1 VPDPVRAA
9 VAALSGPLA
18 PLDETVAGLAREPGL
33 VAWWGPVPGVD
44 AGAEVV
50 LAVGAATMLRN
61 RVTRQDLYRT
71 GVSELRRVLAGLLL
85 DELDLA
91 PAWAAEVVL
100 PRADEE
106 RLTAWMRA
114 HLRLSW
120 TARDDRREVLP
131 GVVAKMAPAL
141 DPVREPG
148 RSALQR
154 YLDAAGPRPDR
165 VVGGPPFQ
173 RP

>member
-1 VPDPVRAA
+1 VREA

-33 VAWWGPVPGVD
+33 VAWWGPVPG
-44 AGAEVV
+44 AGGPPDVL

-61 RVTRQDLYRT
+61 RVTRLDLYRT

-91 PAWAAEVVL
+91 PTWAAEVVL
-100 PRADEE
+100 PRADED

-120 TARDDRREVLP
+120 TAREDRREVLP
-131 GVVAKMAPAL
+131 GVVAAMVPAL
-141 DPVREPG
+141 DPTREPG
-148 RSALQR
+148 RSARER
-154 YLDAAGPRPDR
+154 YLEAAGKRPER
-165 VVGGPPFQ
+165 VVGGPPFK

>member
-1 VPDPVRAA
+1 MSAPVREA
-9 VAALSGPLA
+9 VAALSAPLVPLA
-18 PLDETVAGLAREPGL
+18 ESVAALAREPGL
-33 VAWWGPVPGVD
+33 VAWWGRVPG
-44 AGAEVV
+44 GGEAEVV

-85 DELDLA
+85 DELELA

-106 RLTAWMRA
+106 RLTAWMRE

-120 TARDDRREVLP
+120 TAREDRRELLP
-131 GVVAKMAPAL
+131 GVVAAMRPAL
-141 DPVREPG
+141 DPAREPG
-148 RSALQR
+148 RSALER
-154 YLDAAGPRPDR
+154 YLDAAGERPVR
-165 VVGGPPFQ
+165 AVGGPPFK

>member
-1 VPDPVRAA
+1 
-9 VAALSGPLA
+9 
-18 PLDETVAGLAREPGL
+18 
-33 VAWWGPVPGVD
+33 
-44 AGAEVV
+44 
-50 LAVGAATMLRN
+50 MLRN

-91 PAWAAEVVL
+91 PTWAAEVVL
-100 PRADEE
+100 PRADED

-120 TARDDRREVLP
+120 TAREDRREVLP
-131 GVVAKMAPAL
+131 GVVAAMAPAL
-141 DPVREPG
+141 DPTREPG
-148 RSALQR
+148 RSALER
-154 YLDAAGPRPDR
+154 YLEAAGRRPER
-165 VVGGPPFQ
+165 VAGGPPFK